1 MLGSERVLVFL
12 LLLGKKRVAA
22 MSNNRKRDARNN
34 SIIRT
39 KLDAMFCLVMI
50 TITEEG
56 AMELD
61 SRGCNGKLCIVV
73 HRKLGV
79 RLAKSCEIYG
89 KFPSLNC
96 ELTMRYDRIMTQI
109 NTK

>member
-1 MLGSERVLVFL
+1 MLGSERVLVIL

-39 KLDAMFCLVMI
+39 KLDVMFCLVMI

-61 SRGCNGKLCIVV
+61 SRRCNGKL
-73 HRKLGV
+73 
-79 RLAKSCEIYG
+79 Y
-89 KFPSLNC
+89 
-96 ELTMRYDRIMTQI
+96 M
-109 NTK
+109 

>member
-39 KLDAMFCLVMI
+39 KLDVMFCLVMI

-61 SRGCNGKLCIVV
+61 SRGCNGKLCMYFIGNWGYAL
-73 HRKLGV
+73 RKA
-79 RLAKSCEIYG
+79 AKFMENS
-89 KFPSLNC
+89 
-96 ELTMRYDRIMTQI
+96 QV
-109 NTK
+109 